1 MLKNLVHNKVL
12 QYFVISSLS
21 SLSSD
26 NLLIKRKYKNVN
38 SSSAQRWWFV
48 VRADEPLLQELD
60 SQWDTIALQTSWQL
74 TPLLQYIPASEI
86 MARQSDTAYNNVANN
101 EVTNHSETMCDT
113 IDMDVHSNL
122 SAFADCLSQSPSV
135 ATVQSSV
142 AMLQPTSGHVARC
155 QILYI
160 CSN

>member
-1 MLKNLVHNKVL
+1 MYMMGLLLGQSLMVTGVIVIVLHAKHPSSIPIYKVL

-26 NLLIKRKYKNVN
+26 NLLIKIKYKNVN
-38 SSSAQRWWFV
+38 SSSAQKWWFV

-86 MARQSDTAYNNVANN
+86 MARQSDTAYNNVADN
-101 EVTNHSETMCDT
+101 EVTNHFETMCDT
-113 IDMDVHSNL
+113 IDMDVHSNM
-122 SAFADCLSQSPSV
+122 SAFVDCLS
-135 ATVQSSV
+135 
-142 AMLQPTSGHVARC
+142 
-155 QILYI
+155 
-160 CSN
+160 